1 MQRRQGGLVMGVG
14 WWLKLFWAEDVVS
27 VRWEGWER
35 KAHTYLALG
44 GTRQG
49 CRLKEGPPGL
59 FWQAPIGGY
68 VLLENSALY
77 RGRGGLIGSGVPPDC
92 SAHPYCSC
100 TR

>member
-1 MQRRQGGLVMGVG
+1 MQRRQGGLFMGVG

-35 KAHTYLALG
+35 KAHAYLALG

-49 CRLKEGPPGL
+49 CRVKVGPPGL

-77 RGRGGLIGSGVPPDC
+77 RSKGPNW
-92 SAHPYCSC
+92 
-100 TR
+100 